1 MELARGLERR
11 GFSKASV
18 RDVVERLTRGGLL
31 DDLGAARSL
40 VRSQSGRYGRAR
52 IEREL
57 SARGFSAETA
67 AAALA
72 ESDRA
77 GEEKTLERAFAKLW
91 AATAG
96 LPREKRRRRV
106 WSALTRRGFAG
117 AAISAMMANSDDD
130 DEIGG
135 GP

>member
-1 MELARGLERR
+1 VELARELERR
-11 GFSKASV
+11 GFAKASV
-18 RDVVERLTRGGLL
+18 QESLERLTREGLL

-40 VRSQSGRYGRAR
+40 VRSKSGRYGRVR

-57 SARGFSAETA
+57 SARGFSAETI

-72 ESDRA
+72 ESDRV
-77 GEEKTLERAFAKLW
+77 GEEKTLERAFEKLW

-106 WSALTRRGFAG
+106 WSALARRGFAG
-117 AAISAMMANSDDD
+117 AAISAMMGSSDDD